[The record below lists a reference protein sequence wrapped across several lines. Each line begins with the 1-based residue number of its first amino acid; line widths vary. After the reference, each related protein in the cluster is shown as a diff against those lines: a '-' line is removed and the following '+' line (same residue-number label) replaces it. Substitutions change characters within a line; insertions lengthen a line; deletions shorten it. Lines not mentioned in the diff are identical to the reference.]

1 MSLVPVQWRHA
12 NCSCQVA
19 PQALL
24 QVRRTIFNGNGKLP
38 WELRLAVEHG
48 VLINIDS
55 EFDMDNIAEAA
66 AAVGRR
72 ARVLIRINPDVDPQV
87 PVVPKQPL
95 ITLTKGQCKLSKKT
109 SSKDRL
115 VSSPESLSL

>member
-1 MSLVPVQWRHA
+1 M
-12 NCSCQVA
+12 
-19 PQALL
+19 
-24 QVRRTIFNGNGKLP
+24 RRTIFNGNGKLP

-66 AAVGRR
+66 AAVGRH

-87 PVVPKQPL
+87 PVMPKQPL
-95 ITLTKGQCKLSKKT
+95 LTLAKGQWQA
-109 SSKDRL
+109 
-115 VSSPESLSL
+115 P